1 VPGSLHD
8 TEHQDSRG
16 GGLARPLPP
25 SAGLARVL
33 TGFLIGVWFAGCS
46 GHALD
51 SFPPPV
57 RPGLE
62 VFESN
67 YRLTDAVQEYIDFRA
82 LPVSPDRMRSGVVTT
97 EWFPVRDLER
107 PPTPL
112 ARCPGTSPGAEADPT
127 YRARYRFSILPR
139 GGFRLLRAEAHWQRE
154 VEGGEGGTPA
164 WEDCRSTGVW
174 ERETEDRIL
183 LRAKLLA
190 TRYRGG

>member
-1 VPGSLHD
+1 M
-8 TEHQDSRG
+8 
-16 GGLARPLPP
+16 
-25 SAGLARVL
+25 
-33 TGFLIGVWFAGCS
+33 
-46 GHALD
+46 
-51 SFPPPV
+51 
-57 RPGLE
+57 
-62 VFESN
+62 ESS

-97 EWFPVRDLER
+97 EWFPVHDLQR

-112 ARCPGTSPGAEADPT
+112 ASCPGASPDGGTDHP

-154 VEGGEGGTPA
+154 VDGPEGGVRA

-174 ERETEDRIL
+174 ERETEGRIL

-190 TRYRGG
+190 TEYRGG